1 MKAKDKKSAQTSAT
15 GLSAGA
21 AERRC
26 YIKRLQFILFEAS
39 CQVSGRDDGC
49 K

>member
-1 MKAKDKKSAQTSAT
+1 MRREDRKSAQTSAT
-15 GLSAGA
+15 GLSARA

-26 YIKRLQFILFEAS
+26 YIKRLQFTLNGAG
-39 CQVSGRDDGC
+39 CQAPGRDDGC

>member
-1 MKAKDKKSAQTSAT
+1 MRREDRKSAQTSAT
-15 GLSAGA
+15 GLSARA

-39 CQVSGRDDGC
+39 CQVSGRYAGC